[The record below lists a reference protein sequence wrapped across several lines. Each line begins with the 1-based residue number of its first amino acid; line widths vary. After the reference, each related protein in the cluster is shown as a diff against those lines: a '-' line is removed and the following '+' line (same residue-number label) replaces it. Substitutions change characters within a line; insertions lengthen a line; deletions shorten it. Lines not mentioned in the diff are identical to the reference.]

1 MEVKDLYKLYRECS
15 EELRRINMDFSDKIV
30 RVSVNGRLRTTLGVC
45 NRDRRTGKFT
55 IDINPALLAD
65 NVSDLEV
72 KDTIIHEILH
82 TCPNCFDHGY
92 EWKRR
97 ADRVNRMLG
106 YHVSRTASR
115 ADMEAAGVKIKR
127 EEFKYALEC
136 VECGTQYKY
145 KRWGKALENPSAYR
159 CGSCGGD
166 LRTIG
171 LNGNRVYDYQGWY
184 QAANRSE

>member
-1 MEVKDLYKLYRECS
+1 MKDLNKLYEECM
-15 EELRRINMDFSDKIV
+15 EELTRINMDFSNKIV

-65 NVSDLEV
+65 NVNDMEV
-72 KDTIIHEILH
+72 KDTIIHEMIH
-82 TCPNCFDHGY
+82 TCPGCFNHGY

-115 ADMEAAGVKIKR
+115 ADMEAANVKVKR

-136 VECGTQYKY
+136 VECGSQYKY
-145 KRWGKALENPSAYR
+145 NRWGKALENPSRYR
-159 CGSCGGD
+159 CGKCHGD
-166 LRTIG
+166 LKTVCLDGSREIWG
-171 LNGNRVYDYQGWY
+171 LK
-184 QAANRSE
+184 AACRAE